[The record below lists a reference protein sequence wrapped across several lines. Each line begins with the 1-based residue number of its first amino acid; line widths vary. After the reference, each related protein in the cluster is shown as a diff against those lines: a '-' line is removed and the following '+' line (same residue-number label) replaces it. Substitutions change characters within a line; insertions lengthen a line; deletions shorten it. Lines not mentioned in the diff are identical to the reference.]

1 MEEVDK
7 GCRMIRLGVSGW
19 VFLWHQPTRVV
30 PDQQTLNCCVCTV
43 LSHVRLITSL
53 LSHFFNILYQIAIS
67 ATTLH
72 TFNDPLSGTTWFSQY
87 QKGKKQSGFEWS
99 KRQRHQLGHMQ
110 VCTSLQT
117 DNHASTPPLN
127 FLQARCPSC
136 HPTNSVKAL
145 SNKYDYL
152 KLTTVFNRTD
162 DQYKLLWWDRPFQ
175 RPLNG
180 RCCYGEIY
188 VKEW

>member
-72 TFNDPLSGTTWFSQY
+72 TFNDPLSGTTWVSQY
-87 QKGKKQSGFEWS
+87 KKAKTIWIWMKQEAA
-99 KRQRHQLGHMQ
+99 
-110 VCTSLQT
+110 
-117 DNHASTPPLN
+117 ASTGPYASLHLTPDR
-127 FLQARCPSC
+127 QPRQ
-136 HPTNSVKAL
+136 HPTSQFFTGQMPLLPPNQQCQS
-145 SNKYDYL
+145 
-152 KLTTVFNRTD
+152 TVQQIRLFKTHD
-162 DQYKLLWWDRPFQ
+162 
-175 RPLNG
+175 
-180 RCCYGEIY
+180 CI
-188 VKEW
+188 

>member
-72 TFNDPLSGTTWFSQY
+72 TFNDPLSGTTWVSQY
-87 QKGKKQSGFEWS
+87 QKGKNNLDLNEARGSGINWAICKSAPHSRQTTTSAPHLSIFYRPDAPPATQPTVS
-99 KRQRHQLGHMQ
+99 KH
-110 VCTSLQT
+110 C
-117 DNHASTPPLN
+117 
-127 FLQARCPSC
+127 
-136 HPTNSVKAL
+136 PTN
-145 SNKYDYL
+145 
-152 KLTTVFNRTD
+152 T
-162 DQYKLLWWDRPFQ
+162 
-175 RPLNG
+175 
-180 RCCYGEIY
+180 II
-188 VKEW
+188 